1 MHMHMLH
8 MHMLHMHMLHMH
20 MRMHMSCTCHARA
33 MHVPCMC
40 QVALP
45 GGTILVLTCGDP
57 TGNKR
62 RLLGSGGSS
71 AATPGTQVC
80 A

>member
-33 MHVPCMC
+33 MHAPMHAPPAVGLEHEQRAACV
-40 QVALP
+40 QVRQLQSVHACAA
-45 GGTILVLTCGDP
+45 GA
-57 TGNKR
+57 R
-62 RLLGSGGSS
+62 R
-71 AATPGTQVC
+71 
-80 A
+80 